1 MKFYLFIFRI
11 MELEYQRTIKKLFQT
26 FQQAD
31 SSTNRKYGGTGLG
44 LSFLKISNT
53 FGEKLNLKVS

>member
-1 MKFYLFIFRI
+1 
-11 MELEYQRTIKKLFQT
+11 MEKSEDNKKKLFQT

-44 LSFLKISNT
+44 LFISKELAILL
-53 FGEKLNLKVS
+53 GEKKVS

>member
-1 MKFYLFIFRI
+1 
-11 MELEYQRTIKKLFQT
+11 MELEYQRTIKLFQT

-44 LSFLKISNT
+44 LFISKKLAILL
-53 FGEKLNLKVS
+53 GEKLNLKVS